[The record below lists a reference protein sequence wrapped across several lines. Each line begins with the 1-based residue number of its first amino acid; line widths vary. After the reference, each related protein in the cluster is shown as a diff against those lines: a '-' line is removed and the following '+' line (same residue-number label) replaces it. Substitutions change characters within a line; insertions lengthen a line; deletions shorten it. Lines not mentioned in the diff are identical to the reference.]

1 MPNGHSTLSLLS
13 RPGLIPTR
21 HSRPTQWTS
30 LPLSA
35 ACPIHAAAEQK
46 VGNLEDSTLG
56 LIPGQPHTASGL
68 RWGVRPQSPFRFPIS
83 TFTAHPVRLL
93 APPCGPGLDGLLSGT
108 AGGRSNVSASCLA
121 CPIHAGAVFKIV
133 TRFLEAGRCGHLG
146 CDDLPA
152 TPYTDTRAALMRRDS
167 LAARLSR
174 NAPRKRIRARQPAGD
189 PYTRLCSY
197 RLPKTMYGMPHQ
209 TRDIP
214 L

>member
-46 VGNLEDSTLG
+46 VGNLEDSALG

-133 TRFLEAGRCGHLG
+133 TRFLEAGRRPLHWALL
-146 CDDLPA
+146 LPA
-152 TPYTDTRAALMRRDS
+152 SKNLVRDAAPDARHPALKNDRRRKATPQHWISISSPSRR
-167 LAARLSR
+167 
-174 NAPRKRIRARQPAGD
+174 PR
-189 PYTRLCSY
+189 S
-197 RLPKTMYGMPHQ
+197 
-209 TRDIP
+209 P
-214 L
+214 LIV

>member
-46 VGNLEDSTLG
+46 VGNLEDSALG

-83 TFTAHPVRLL
+83 TFTAHPVRLS
-93 APPCGPGLDGLLSGT
+93 APPCGPGFDGLSF
-108 AGGRSNVSASCLA
+108 RHCRWQVECFCIVPSVSYPRRRCLQACHKVFGSRPVWTPRLRRPTRHSVYRHPRCAHATRQSC
-121 CPIHAGAVFKIV
+121 
-133 TRFLEAGRCGHLG
+133 
-146 CDDLPA
+146 
-152 TPYTDTRAALMRRDS
+152 
-167 LAARLSR
+167 
-174 NAPRKRIRARQPAGD
+174 
-189 PYTRLCSY
+189 CS
-197 RLPKTMYGMPHQ
+197 PEP
-209 TRDIP
+209 
-214 L
+214 